1 MNTDLAHVHCFA
13 NSLAPELQRPMW
25 AQLARWGYPCVLEW
39 SRFHLSLTGNLQ
51 GPDTQKVQRLEQ
63 VAQAWFGALA
73 PCPFDGLSLFTERS
87 KGADFV
93 CVERWE
99 PDP

>member
-1 MNTDLAHVHCFA
+1 V
-13 NSLAPELQRPMW
+13 E
-25 AQLARWGYPCVLEW
+25 
-39 SRFHLSLTGNLQ
+39 
-51 GPDTQKVQRLEQ
+51 RLEQ

-93 CVERWE
+93 CVERW
-99 PDP
+99 